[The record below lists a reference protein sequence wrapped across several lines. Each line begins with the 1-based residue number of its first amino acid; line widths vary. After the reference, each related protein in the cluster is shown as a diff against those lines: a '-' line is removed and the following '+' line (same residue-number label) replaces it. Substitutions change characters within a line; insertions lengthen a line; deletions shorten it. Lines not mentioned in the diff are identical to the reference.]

1 VTGGRLA
8 VLCSSLALL
17 LAGCSGR
24 SHPKQTVI
32 GRDSARG
39 EHAAAE
45 ATASVAVAKGL
56 SLQVSARPRQHVTG
70 SWTIVCPVG
79 NQPGARRGDLF
90 EGQAPLAV
98 AMRDVDFTLA
108 TRCTVLADARLARS
122 GRLDVEILKQ

>member
-1 VTGGRLA
+1 MTGGRLA

-70 SWTIVCPVG
+70 SWTI
-79 NQPGARRGDLF
+79 
-90 EGQAPLAV
+90 APLAV